1 MERTYLADPT
11 RWQLV
16 GLETVDGSVIPDGSY
31 AVATGTN
38 DNGQRNTEGRVTSTY
53 YSPTLK
59 RGIAMGLV
67 LNGPSRM
74 GEEVEMNKIDGSTV
88 KARIVDPVF
97 FDKAGDKQN
106 A

>member
-1 MERTYLADPT
+1 
-11 RWQLV
+11 
-16 GLETVDGSVIPDGSY
+16 
-31 AVATGTN
+31 VAEGNN

-59 RGIAMGLV
+59 KGIAMGLV
-67 LNGPSRM
+67 KHGPARM
-74 GEEVEMNKIDGSTV
+74 GDVVEMNTVEGSTI

-97 FDKAGDKQN
+97 FDKAGEKQN